1 MLLVVVVALCY
12 LVQHE
17 QLVSGI
23 DWAPKSNKIVT
34 CSHDRNSYVHKAI
47 EIDVLIWSTYIST
60 GYCIG
65 FVGALFIYTIHSVPV
80 LI

>member
-1 MLLVVVVALCY
+1 

-34 CSHDRNSYVHKAI
+34 CSHDRNS
-47 EIDVLIWSTYIST
+47 
-60 GYCIG
+60 
-65 FVGALFIYTIHSVPV
+65 
-80 LI
+80 